1 MFVSMSLVKAQFYFT
16 VLGPLI
22 GQFVTLR
29 HILLLKYIFKFICTK
44 CATPFGTN
52 SIKLYRSE
60 TRQITKG
67 RKSGK
72 YVYVSRSNGGLEYF
86 SSLGKGRVSRDCFTS
101 CLL

>member
-1 MFVSMSLVKAQFYFT
+1 MFVSLSLIKARSFT

-22 GQFVTLR
+22 EQFVILR
-29 HILLLKYIFKFICTK
+29 HILLLKYIFMFIPTK
-44 CATPFGTN
+44 CATPFGRK
-52 SIKLYRSE
+52 SIKLYWSE

-72 YVYVSRSNGGLEYF
+72 YVYAGRSNGGLEYI
-86 SSLGKGRVSRDCFTS
+86 SSLGKGRVSQDCFTS

>member
-1 MFVSMSLVKAQFYFT
+1 MF
-16 VLGPLI
+16 I
-22 GQFVTLR
+22 R
-29 HILLLKYIFKFICTK
+29 TK
-44 CATPFGTN
+44 CATPFGTK
-52 SIKLYRSE
+52 SIKLYCSE

-72 YVYVSRSNGGLEYF
+72 YVYASRSNGGLEYF